1 MTHDKKDDLDKT
13 MSHLHSG
20 YRNAVQ
26 QIITNPVFNDD
37 LFKKSYPS
45 DKKVDDRKVED
56 KKVEDERF
64 KSKHR
69 RDNKNK
75 KGGEKSP
82 SPRGDR
88 SPSPNPKTPSRKE
101 QTTKGTGPGPKC
113 PGCGTWLSEKHSTE
127 SCIFIKDKLKGYN
140 TDWEMVAW
148 DDSEAGKAA
157 KARGFDFLKKNK
169 SMTDPKT
176 GTDCNNCLSMS
187 D

>member
-1 MTHDKKDDLDKT
+1 MAQASRGHAVGELKHEELIAWIQAQHVDFTKENFVESYEIFEVNFKRQRKNLLETVELPVEHIKLICKEIHAMVARSLKRLKTSDQSIWRCVHISMTHDKKDDLDKT

-69 RDNKNK
+69 RDNKDK

-82 SPRGDR
+82 SQG
-88 SPSPNPKTPSRKE
+88 
-101 QTTKGTGPGPKC
+101 G
-113 PGCGTWLSEKHSTE
+113 
-127 SCIFIKDKLKGYN
+127 
-140 TDWEMVAW
+140 
-148 DDSEAGKAA
+148 
-157 KARGFDFLKKNK
+157 
-169 SMTDPKT
+169 
-176 GTDCNNCLSMS
+176 
-187 D
+187 